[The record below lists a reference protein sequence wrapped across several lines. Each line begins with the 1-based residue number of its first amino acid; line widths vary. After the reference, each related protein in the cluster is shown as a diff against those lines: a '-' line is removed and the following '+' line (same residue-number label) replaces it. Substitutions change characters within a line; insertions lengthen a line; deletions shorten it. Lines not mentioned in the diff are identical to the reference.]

1 MKRTVVYLLVLALLG
16 AALPSAVFAGK
27 WNRKLIKGS
36 GHVVSETR
44 NVGEFTNIEANSML
58 DMNITVGEKQSVV
71 IYLDDNLIRLITTE
85 VEDGWLII
93 ESEKDW
99 KTESKGRI
107 EITVPA
113 LQEVESNGF
122 GDVVVVGLSNDS
134 FVLDH
139 NGAGNV
145 ELAGRVDEL
154 DIDVDGMGDID
165 ARDVEARIASIKV
178 NGMGDIHVRASERL
192 RGSVNGMGSVFSYG
206 KPEYVSVNVSGMGS
220 LVER

>member
-1 MKRTVVYLLVLALLG
+1 MKRTVVFLFVFALLG
-16 AALPSAVFAGK
+16 TVYPSAVFGRN
-27 WNRKLIKGS
+27 WNKKLIKGS
-36 GHVVSETR
+36 GHVISEAR
-44 NVGEFTNIEANSML
+44 NVGEFINIEANSML
-58 DMNITVGEKQSVV
+58 DMKISIGEKQSVV
-71 IYLDDNLIRLITTE
+71 IYLDDNLIPLITTE

-93 ESEKDW
+93 ENEKDW

-122 GDVVVVGLSNDS
+122 GDVAVSGLSNDA
-134 FVLDH
+134 FALDH
-139 NGAGNV
+139 NGAGDV

-165 ARDVEARIASIKV
+165 AREVETRIASVKV
-178 NGMGDIHVRASERL
+178 NGMGDVHVRASERL
-192 RGSVNGMGSVFSYG
+192 RGKVNGMGTVFSYG

>member
-1 MKRTVVYLLVLALLG
+1 MKRTVVFLLVLALLG
-16 AALPSAVFAGK
+16 AAFPCAVFAGK
-27 WNRKLIKGS
+27 WNRKPIKGS

-44 NVGEFTNIEANSML
+44 DVGEFTNIEANSML
-58 DMNITVGEKQSVV
+58 DMNITVGERQSVV
-71 IYLDDNLIRLITTE
+71 IYLDDNLIALITTE

-93 ESEKDW
+93 ENEKDW

-113 LQEVESNGF
+113 LEEVESNGF
-122 GDVVVVGLSNDS
+122 GDVVVSGLSSDS

-139 NGAGNV
+139 NGAGDV

-178 NGMGDIHVRASERL
+178 NGMGDVHVRASQRL